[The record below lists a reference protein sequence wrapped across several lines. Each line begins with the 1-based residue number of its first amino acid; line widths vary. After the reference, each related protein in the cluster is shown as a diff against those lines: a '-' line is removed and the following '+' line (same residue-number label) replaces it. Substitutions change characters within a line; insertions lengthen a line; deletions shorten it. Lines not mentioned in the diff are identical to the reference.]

1 MPTSGRNLLS
11 IKFISREIIIEINR
25 EMIDRFGGAYF
36 QGNNNLQ
43 NPAPLSYILEAI
55 QNPIYGKDL
64 YPTIFKKAAAIGHR
78 IICEHVFYDGNK
90 RTAFEVMR
98 LFLSING
105 YYLRIDSE
113 TIDEALDV
121 AKGQVSIEDL
131 ANWLESKATP
141 IKWSEES
148 SSS

>member
-1 MPTSGRNLLS
+1 
-11 IKFISREIIIEINR
+11 
-25 EMIDRFGGAYF
+25 MIDRFGGAYF
-36 QGNNNLQ
+36 QGNNTLQ

-55 QNPIYGKDL
+55 QSPIYGKDL
-64 YPTIFKKAAAIGHR
+64 DPTIFKKAAAIGHR

-105 YYLRIDSE
+105 YYLKIDSE
-113 TIDEALDV
+113 TIKKALDV

-131 ANWLESKATP
+131 ANWLECKAIP